1 MIAAHRIQLIRVVF
15 PDAREADLVER
26 LERFNKIAE
35 KNKREKRMS
44 GKNQDYRQGYDL
56 GQYLGETG
64 EDYDFKELD
73 ALGNQ
78 IYDEIDWSEI
88 PFENLEAFKDGLAN
102 GYTLPE
108 HWQEQRDK

>member
-44 GKNQDYRQGYDL
+44 GKNQDYRQG
-56 GQYLGETG
+56 
-64 EDYDFKELD
+64 F
-73 ALGNQ
+73 
-78 IYDEIDWSEI
+78 
-88 PFENLEAFKDGLAN
+88 
-102 GYTLPE
+102 
-108 HWQEQRDK
+108 